1 MKVTNALR
9 HIGIDLR
16 KKVYKEIH
24 ENLGKLRFI
33 VSGAAALDPKVAKDF
48 DAWGFLVAQGYGL
61 TETSPV
67 ISGESD
73 KERRIGSVGMPLPGI
88 EARIDNP
95 DADGI
100 GEICVKGPNVMKGYY
115 DNKEA
120 TDEVLV
126 DGWFHTGDLGR
137 IDKKGYIF
145 ITGRKKNV
153 IVLKN
158 GKNIFP
164 EEQEA
169 ILNQKDYCIESLVFG
184 KPDRDDD
191 LLISV
196 EIQYDKDY
204 FKNKL
209 NMTDE
214 KEIYDYIWED
224 IKKVNTTVP
233 KYKHIKKLYLTADE
247 MIKTSTAKTKRNE
260 EIKKILANEK

>member
-1 MKVTNALR
+1 MKRSEKIKN
-9 HIGIDLR
+9 
-16 KKVYKEIH
+16 
-24 ENLGKLRFI
+24 
-33 VSGAAALDPKVAKDF
+33 
-48 DAWGFLVAQGYGL
+48 
-61 TETSPV
+61 
-67 ISGESD
+67 D
-73 KERRIGSVGMPLPGI
+73 KE
-88 EARIDNP
+88 
-95 DADGI
+95 
-100 GEICVKGPNVMKGYY
+100 
-115 DNKEA
+115 
-120 TDEVLV
+120 
-126 DGWFHTGDLGR
+126 
-137 IDKKGYIF
+137 
-145 ITGRKKNV
+145 
-153 IVLKN
+153 
-158 GKNIFP
+158 
-164 EEQEA
+164 EA